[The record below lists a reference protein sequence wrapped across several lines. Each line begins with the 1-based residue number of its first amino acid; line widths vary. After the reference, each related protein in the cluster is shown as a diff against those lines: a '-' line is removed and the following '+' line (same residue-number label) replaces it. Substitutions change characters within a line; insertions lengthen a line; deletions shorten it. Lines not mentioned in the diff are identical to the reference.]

1 MYADDHGRIRV
12 GVTGA
17 AGYLGR
23 ALCRRL
29 AADPWIELVV
39 GLDERA
45 WPQPQELIEGGV
57 EFYQADV
64 ADPGLADRLVG
75 LDAVCHLAFVLD
87 PGVTDA
93 QAHRANV
100 EGSWQLL
107 QACQASQVQRVVV
120 ASSVSAYGAVPGG
133 GERLTEQAPLRASPG
148 FRYAF
153 HKALVE
159 RMVDRFAA
167 GHSQP
172 QIVRLRIATVLG
184 PPPRPGAADDLLRA
198 PVLPF
203 PSTFRVQFV
212 HVDDVAEAFVAALRP
227 VASGI
232 YNVAAEPPLSPADIA
247 TITGQRRLPLPRS
260 WLAATAKLLGLLPLT
275 DPGRLAYITHPILV
289 DTSRIETELGWHP
302 DHDGLDCLRALFSAS

>member
-1 MYADDHGRIRV
+1 MYADEHGRIRV

-39 GLDERA
+39 GLDQRD
-45 WPQPQELIEGGV
+45 WPQPEELAEGAF
-57 EFYQADV
+57 EFYRADV
-64 ADPGLADRLVG
+64 ADPDLADRLIG

-87 PGVTDA
+87 PAVPDP

-107 QACQASQVQRVVV
+107 QACQASRVERVVI
-120 ASSVSAYGAVPGG
+120 ASSVSAYGAEPRVGG
-133 GERLTEQAPLRASPG
+133 RLTEQDPLRAGAG

-167 GHSQP
+167 SHPRP

-227 VASGI
+227 AASGI
-232 YNVAAEPPLSPADIA
+232 YNVAAEPPLSPADIV
-247 TITGQRRLPLPRS
+247 TITGQRRLPVPRS
-260 WLAATAKLLGLLPLT
+260 WMVGAARLLEMLPMT

-289 DTSRIETELGWHP
+289 DTSRIETQLGWRP
-302 DHDGLDCLRALFSAS
+302 EHDGLDCLRALISAS